1 MKRLWKGC
9 VKKKVHGHGSG
20 DCLTAEA
27 ARKGRRWPF
36 NGPQHEIRMHRHP
49 PEWMLKQLITISPP
63 RPRQPNGEGLQQHE
77 DRDLVHKG
85 HEQGE
90 LAPQLPVSTQTF
102 PASTIEG
109 RKRTG

>member
-63 RPRQPNGEGLQQHE
+63 RPRQPNGEGLQQRE